1 MTKLTKR
8 PLAKKKSSPN
18 RYNFTNDGV
27 KFFHEVVL
35 MSIFPINQVLFS
47 ILRPMPGQISKKIKN
62 VCYHHLK

>member
-8 PLAKKKSSPN
+8 PLAKESSPN
-18 RYNFTNDGV
+18 IRNFTNDGV

-35 MSIFPINQVLFS
+35 MSKFPINQVFFS
-47 ILRPMPGQISKKIKN
+47 ILRTVSGQISKKIKN